1 MEQALSE
8 QFDIIL
14 GNSNKRFSGVTS
26 TMLQVMAVQQRNANI
41 AVLGKHH
48 IPTGTPVVGFWKL
61 AWICR
66 RPLSNGRYR
75 IFHARR
81 NDEMIQGVFLK
92 YIFRSKLKLI
102 FTSTAQRPKSW
113 ITRWLMARMDGVLTT
128 CSAAQ
133 AFMESPVDRVI
144 PHGIDVT
151 RMKNEVSSVPIVL
164 PDLKKVGIF
173 GRVRQQKGV
182 DLFVDSMIQVL
193 PDFPGWMGV
202 VVGQVTEGQSAFA
215 NTLKKKINE
224 AGLSDRLVFTGEQ
237 PFDGIPNLYR
247 SMDIVA
253 SLSVNEGF
261 GLTVLEAMSV
271 SKPVIATKAGAWPDI
286 IEHGHDGFLIDIG
299 SEAQLIKSLNML
311 MSSEVVRKAVGQN
324 AEEKVLQH
332 YAIEREAAA
341 LLSYYREV
349 QNNPA

>member
-1 MEQALSE
+1 MEQVLTE

-26 TMLQVMAVQQRNANI
+26 TMLQVLDVQQRKAGI

-48 IPTGTPVVGFWKL
+48 VPPGTPVVSFWQL
-61 AWICR
+61 TWICR
-66 RPLSNGRYR
+66 RPLSSGRYR

-81 NDEMIQGVFLK
+81 NDEMIQGVLLK
-92 YIFRSKLKLI
+92 YIFRSKLKLV
-102 FTSTAQRPKSW
+102 FTSTAQRKKTW

-133 AFMESPVDRVI
+133 AFMESPADRVI
-144 PHGIDVT
+144 PHGIDIV
-151 RMKNEVSSVPIVL
+151 RMKTQSSSNPIML

-182 DLFVDSMIQVL
+182 DLFIDAMIQVL
-193 PDFPGWMGV
+193 PDFPDWMGV
-202 VVGQVTEGQSAFA
+202 VVGQITEEQTVFT
-215 NTLKKKINE
+215 NTLKKKIIE
-224 AGLSDRLVFTGEQ
+224 AGLGERLIFTGEQ
-237 PFDGIPNLYR
+237 PFDGIPALYR
-247 SMDIVA
+247 SMDIVT

-261 GLTVLEAMSV
+261 GLTILEAMSV

-286 IEHGHDGFLIDIG
+286 IEHGHDGFLIDVG
-299 SEAQLIKSLNML
+299 SESQLIESLKVL
-311 MSSEVVRKAVGQN
+311 MSSEIVRKAVGSQ
-324 AEEKVLQH
+324 AEEKVCQH
-332 YAIEREAAA
+332 YAIEREADA

-349 QNNPA
+349 QNNRA